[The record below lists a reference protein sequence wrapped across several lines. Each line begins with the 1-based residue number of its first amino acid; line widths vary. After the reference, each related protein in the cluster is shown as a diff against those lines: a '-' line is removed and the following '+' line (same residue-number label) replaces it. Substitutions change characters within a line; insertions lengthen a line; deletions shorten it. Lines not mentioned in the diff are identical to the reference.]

1 MDIGQS
7 NNMFS
12 KNTSTSDTG
21 STGLFKIGDYD
32 KPAQKTSQTNNEGGL
47 LDQVTNTVKNE
58 AQAVSD
64 KLTDSANGKKQ

>member
-7 NNMFS
+7 DNTFS

-32 KPAQKTSQTNNEGGL
+32 KPTQKKTNNEGGL
-47 LDQVTNTVKNE
+47 LDQATNTVKNE
-58 AQAVSD
+58 AQAVAD
-64 KLTDSANGKKQ
+64 KLTSTDNKKQ

>member
-7 NNMFS
+7 DNMFS

-21 STGLFKIGDYD
+21 GTGLFKIGDYD
-32 KPAQKTSQTNNEGGL
+32 KPAQKTSQTNNEGGM

-58 AQAVSD
+58 AQAVAD
-64 KLTDSANGKKQ
+64 KVTGSTNDKKQ